1 MELQVDGS
9 VVESFLLVVGSVLC
23 SYVISIIVSVLLKV
37 VSSSVA
43 VFTQLVGTRLII
55 KKSILKF
62 ITTQPHHSFY

>member
-1 MELQVDGS
+1 MELQVDGV

-23 SYVISIIVSVLLKV
+23 SYVVSIIVSVLLKV

-43 VFTQLVGTRLII
+43 VFKQLVCTRLII

-62 ITTQPHHSFY
+62 Y